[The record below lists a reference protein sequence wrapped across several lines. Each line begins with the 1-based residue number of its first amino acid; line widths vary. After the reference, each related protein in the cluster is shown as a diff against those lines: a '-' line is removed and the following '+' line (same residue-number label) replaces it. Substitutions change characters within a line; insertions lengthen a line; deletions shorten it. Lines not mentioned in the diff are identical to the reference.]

1 MKRSVEIAIHVVFF
15 LFATLFVLLL
25 YEFVTRSYEFQSG
38 DRESLLPLRFFW
50 QFEQTR
56 REMLMIVNFALI
68 YGLFTFYAFYAF
80 FKPRLFDKKRYGL
93 FIGAILLWIGALVM
107 YRAYIMKDMYYPPLI
122 VRDILIPVVFIV
134 SGTAFRFFRDWFS
147 DQKQKEILQKQNL
160 QTQLDLLKARI
171 NPHFLF
177 NTINNIDVLI
187 KKDPST
193 ASKYLYKL
201 SDTLRY
207 VLYETQDDEIPL
219 KKEVEEMEKFIDLQK
234 IRTRNQE
241 YVNFNLK
248 GTIKDQKIAPMI
260 FMTFV
265 ENAVKYTLNKK
276 IKYAIDITL
285 EVFENSVQFRCKNY
299 YGQRENAVNNGN
311 GLGLD
316 LIKQRLELLYG
327 GRFELHT
334 GRQKEWYHID
344 LKINLNDH

>member
-1 MKRSVEIAIHVVFF
+1 VESV
-15 LFATLFVLLL
+15 
-25 YEFVTRSYEFQSG
+25 
-38 DRESLLPLRFFW
+38 LPLRFFW
-50 QFEQTR
+50 QYEQTR
-56 REMLMIVNFALI
+56 REMLLIIQFTLI
-68 YGLFTFYAFYAF
+68 YGLITFYAFYAI
-80 FKPRLFDKKRYGL
+80 FKPFLFDRKRYAL
-93 FIGAILLWIGALVM
+93 FFGSVILWIAILVIF
-107 YRAYIMKDMYYPPLI
+107 RAYEMKSMYYPPLI
-122 VRDILIPVVFIV
+122 IRDILISVLFII
-134 SGTAFRFFRDWFS
+134 SGTSFRFFKDWFS

-187 KKDPST
+187 KKDPSI

-219 KKEVEEMEKFIDLQK
+219 KKEVEQMDKFIDLQR
-234 IRTRNQE
+234 IRTSNQE
-241 YVNFNLK
+241 YVNFTLN
-248 GTIKDQKIAPMI
+248 GSIKDQKIAPMI

-276 IKYAIDITL
+276 VKHAIDITL
-285 EVFENSVQFRCKNY
+285 DVSGNFVQFNCKNF
-299 YGQRENAVNNGN
+299 YGLHEQVENNGN

-316 LIKQRLELLYG
+316 LIKQRLELLYH
-327 GRFELHT
+327 GRFELKAEKHE
-334 GRQKEWYHID
+334 EWYQVN